1 MAEFGDA
8 SGSGGDPRRVW
19 VGALL
24 AVGAALVPML
34 WLFGFTVDDALIT
47 ARVAHQLAAGHGYA
61 FNPNGPSVDAVTP
74 LGYAYVLAPA
84 AATGPLSALV
94 FAKWLGAGAWLAA
107 AGFVGSELSRA
118 GRLALGTGIAALL
131 VCTPLA
137 AWAVS
142 GMETAVVTL
151 LATLALGRS
160 RFSALAAG
168 LAAGLRP
175 ELGLWA
181 FVLTFG
187 RAAFEPLNGAGSARA
202 RALVVA
208 RSLSLGL
215 GPLLLVA
222 VVRTLAF
229 GHAYPLSAL
238 AKPSDLPH
246 GAIYAVSAWL
256 HTGPPWLVLAALAT
270 YRGLS
275 IRSRVAVVAA
285 VAHFLA
291 LLLVGGDWM
300 PLYRLVVPVLPGLIL
315 AGGELNQ
322 RSGPGWASALRLLAA
337 LAVALNL
344 AWSLGPSAAR
354 VGSQRA
360 ALIDGARP
368 VLAGAQ
374 RVGTLDVGWVGAA
387 TGATIV
393 DFAGVTDPTVARLGG
408 GHTSKRLPPN
418 FLESRAVDALVV
430 LAERPRLVPL
440 AELAVMRGV
449 EARLAALD
457 GASNFRPLRIVP
469 LLGTNQGYVI
479 YRRAP
484 SSG

>member
-8 SGSGGDPRRVW
+8 SGSERDRQRAW
-19 VGALL
+19 VGSLL
-24 AVGAALVPML
+24 AGVAALVPVL

-47 ARVAHQLAAGHGYA
+47 ARVAHQLAVGHGYA

-74 LGYAYVLAPA
+74 LGYAYLLAPA
-84 AATGPLSALV
+84 AAAGPLSALA
-94 FAKWLGAGAWLAA
+94 FAKWLGAAAWLAA
-107 AGFVGSELSRA
+107 AGFVGSELLRT
-118 GRLALGTGIAALL
+118 GRLALGTGIAVLL

-151 LATLALGRS
+151 LATLALGGS
-160 RFSALAAG
+160 RLSPLAAG

-181 FVLTFG
+181 FVLTLG
-187 RAAFEPLNGAGSARA
+187 RAAFEPLGVEGGARRRA
-202 RALVVA
+202 VVVA
-208 RSLSLGL
+208 RSLAAGL
-215 GPLLLVA
+215 GPLLVVA
-222 VVRTLAF
+222 VVRTYAF
-229 GHAYPLSAL
+229 GQAYPLSAL

-246 GAIYAVSAWL
+246 GAVYAVSAWL
-256 HTGPPWLVLAALAT
+256 HTGPPWLVLAGLAA
-270 YRGLS
+270 YRGVS

-285 VAHFLA
+285 LAHCLA

-300 PLYRLVVPVLPGLIL
+300 PLYRLMVPVLPGLIL
-315 AGGELNQ
+315 AGGELSQ
-322 RSGPGWASALRLLAA
+322 RSGPGFAPALRLVAA

-387 TGATIV
+387 TAAMIV
-393 DFAGVTDPTVARLGG
+393 DFAGVTDPTVARLPG
-408 GHTSKRLPPN
+408 GHTTKRLPSG
-418 FLESRAVDALVV
+418 FLESRAIDALVL

-449 EARLAALD
+449 EARIAALD
-457 GASNFRPLRIVP
+457 GASSFRPVRVLP

-479 YRRAP
+479 YRRVP
-484 SSG
+484 SSS

>member
-1 MAEFGDA
+1 
-8 SGSGGDPRRVW
+8 
-19 VGALL
+19 
-24 AVGAALVPML
+24 
-34 WLFGFTVDDALIT
+34 LIT
-47 ARVAHQLAAGHGYA
+47 ARVAHQLAVGHGHA

-74 LGYAYVLAPA
+74 LGYAYLLAPA
-84 AATGPLSALV
+84 AAAGPLSALA
-94 FAKWLGAGAWLAA
+94 FAKWLGAGAWLLA
-107 AGFVGSELSRA
+107 AGFVGSELWRA
-118 GRLALGTGIAALL
+118 GRLALGTGIAVLL
-131 VCTPLA
+131 VCTPLS

-160 RFSALAAG
+160 RLSPLAAG

-181 FVLTFG
+181 FVLTLG
-187 RAAFEPLNGAGSARA
+187 RAAFEPLDAGGDARL

-208 RSLSLGL
+208 RSLLAGL
-215 GPLLLVA
+215 GPLLVVA

-229 GHAYPLSAL
+229 GQAYPLSAL
-238 AKPSDLPH
+238 AKPSDLQH
-246 GAIYAVSAWL
+246 GAVYAVSAWL
-256 HTGPPWLVLAALAT
+256 HTGPPWLVLAGLAA
-270 YRGLS
+270 YRGVS

-285 VAHFLA
+285 LAHFLA

-300 PLYRLVVPVLPGLIL
+300 PLYRLLVPVLPGLIL

-322 RSGPGWASALRLLAA
+322 RSGPGWASALRLFAA

-354 VGSQRA
+354 VGSQRI

-368 VLAGAQ
+368 VLAGA
-374 RVGTLDVGWVGAA
+374 RAVGTLDVGWVGAA

-393 DFAGVTDPTVARLGG
+393 DFAGVTDPTVARFSG
-408 GHTSKRLPPN
+408 GHTTKRLPSG
-418 FLESRAVDALVV
+418 FLESRAIDALVV

-440 AELAVMRGV
+440 AELSVMRGV

-457 GASNFRPLRIVP
+457 GASSFRPVRVLT

-479 YRRAP
+479 YRRVP